1 MDNSGRLMVPKLHGH
16 PTGSFEMHDPFA
28 GGRRLARQVLR
39 AQALATA
46 LAAAAALAVSGS
58 PLVAAGVAW
67 GGGAVMAGA
76 WMFARRQMAGVASAT
91 TLLRRFYG
99 AAAWK
104 WLVLFA
110 LYALGIVA
118 LGLPAVSMLAGLLA
132 AQAAGT
138 WALIRYA

>member
-1 MDNSGRLMVPKLHGH
+1 
-16 PTGSFEMHDPFA
+16 MHDPFA

-39 AQALATA
+39 AQVLATA
-46 LAAAAALAVSGS
+46 LAAAAALALSGS
-58 PLVAAGVAW
+58 PLVAAGLAW

-110 LYALGIVA
+110 LYALGMVV
-118 LGLPAVSMLAGLLA
+118 LGLPAVAMFSGLLA

>member
-1 MDNSGRLMVPKLHGH
+1 
-16 PTGSFEMHDPFA
+16 MHDPFA
-28 GGRRLARQVLR
+28 GGRCLARQMLR
-39 AQALATA
+39 AQALATV
-46 LAAAAALAVSGS
+46 LAVSVALVMSGS
-58 PLVAAGVAW
+58 SLVAAGVVW
-67 GGGAVMAGA
+67 GGVAVMAGA
-76 WMFARRQMAGVASAT
+76 WVFARRQMARVASAT

-110 LYALGIVA
+110 LYALGFVV
-118 LGLPAVSMLAGLLA
+118 LGLPAVAILSGLLA

>member
-1 MDNSGRLMVPKLHGH
+1 M
-16 PTGSFEMHDPFA
+16 
-28 GGRRLARQVLR
+28 ARQVLR

-46 LAAAAALAVSGS
+46 LAAAVALALSGS
-58 PLVAAGVAW
+58 PLVAAGLAW

-76 WMFARRQMAGVASAT
+76 WMFAHRQMAGVASAT

-110 LYALGIVA
+110 LYALGMVV
-118 LGLPAVSMLAGLLA
+118 LGLPAVAMLSGLLA